1 MILVLQLPF
10 CKLQWFNHQILAI
23 IAYVS
28 GPLKIP
34 KDSNFQETPVM
45 TYGSKKS
52 ASWSYVELHSHSHC
66 CHQKNTKIRDM
77 NAFFLCENDAWKR
90 FFGDFFK
97 RGRSKTSFL
106 GLFLSLFFVL
116 HPSLLVSGVV

>member
-77 NAFFLCENDAWKR
+77 NAFFFVRMMLGRDFLET
-90 FFGDFFK
+90 FSSGGDLKLPF
-97 RGRSKTSFL
+97 
-106 GLFLSLFFVL
+106 
-116 HPSLLVSGVV
+116 